1 MISTRILIMPF
12 QYWLGFVGS
21 KINCSRKLPSK
32 FTVENVSLFSASVH
46 SIFFS
51 VFWRVVG
58 AQNFFARFLFNY
70 SHFIF
75 SFSFHLFPSH
85 DIFYI
90 ENEYFPLN
98 FSQETISIR
107 CYVRFQRGF
116 WRITLLR
123 WVFPSVFVYSR
134 ELLVSFFSLSKGG

>member
-58 AQNFFARFLFNY
+58 AQNFFARFFFNY

-75 SFSFHLFPSH
+75 SFL
-85 DIFYI
+85 FYI
-90 ENEYFPLN
+90 ENEYFSLN
-98 FSQETISIR
+98 FSQEPISIR
-107 CYVRFQRGF
+107 FYVRFQRGF

-134 ELLVSFFSLSKGG
+134 ELLFFFSFFFF

>member
-32 FTVENVSLFSASVH
+32 FTVENVSLFSACVH

-58 AQNFFARFLFNY
+58 AQNFFARLLFNY

-75 SFSFHLFPSH
+75 SFSFHLFPSL
-85 DIFYI
+85 
-90 ENEYFPLN
+90 YFISKTNTSLLN
-98 FSQETISIR
+98 FSQEPISIR
-107 CYVRFQRGF
+107 FYVRFQRGF
-116 WRITLLR
+116 WRISLLR
-123 WVFPSVFVYSR
+123 WVFPSVFVYR
-134 ELLVSFFSLSKGG
+134 R